1 MAGLKVTSKRILLFL
16 LIIFLFEL
24 AYLTI
29 LPTSPWMEIR
39 TLNVESSHKSKE
51 QKKAWIDVA
60 IKRNFLKE
68 VVSTS
73 VPDSRLEKNTLTLR
87 GDEIQFDHFY
97 CKSVAVSQS
106 EQHEGCPSL
115 FIIGTRKGGTTSLI
129 NYLSKHPDFRAANPG
144 GGLRSGE
151 TFFFNRINDTSNT
164 STWRKYLS
172 KFPNDAYASLSGEST
187 VSYSTNCLVPNRIQR
202 ACGSKAKIVYLLR
215 NPYRRFESHY
225 LMRAGTS
232 KKAKSDINA
241 MFEAEWKKLLA
252 ALGNRY
258 NFNQQID
265 HMSQTLELNCAVSG
279 IIPNLLYE
287 GLYSVFLANWLC
299 VWPAENILI
308 INSEEFFKAP
318 GKIVN
323 QVLLFLGLDKLSDET
338 LSAVTSTVYN
348 KGIQSKNISMNSR
361 NRMLIQNLYEP
372 FNKNLLDLLQWS
384 SVDWNY

>member
-97 CKSVAVSQS
+97 CKSVAVSLS

-172 KFPNDAYASLSGEST
+172 KFTNDPNT
-187 VSYSTNCLVPNRIQR
+187 PNT
-202 ACGSKAKIVYLLR
+202 C
-215 NPYRRFESHY
+215 
-225 LMRAGTS
+225 
-232 KKAKSDINA
+232 
-241 MFEAEWKKLLA
+241 
-252 ALGNRY
+252 
-258 NFNQQID
+258 
-265 HMSQTLELNCAVSG
+265 
-279 IIPNLLYE
+279 LLYT
-287 GLYSVFLANWLC
+287 S
-299 VWPAENILI
+299 P
-308 INSEEFFKAP
+308 SPRDRQKSRMP
-318 GKIVN
+318 
-323 QVLLFLGLDKLSDET
+323 S
-338 LSAVTSTVYN
+338 SA
-348 KGIQSKNISMNSR
+348 
-361 NRMLIQNLYEP
+361 
-372 FNKNLLDLLQWS
+372 
-384 SVDWNY
+384 